1 MVSKRKK
8 INWSKRRINNR
19 KRDGLS
25 NYLQMPMAVD
35 DGEREKK

>member
-1 MVSKRKK
+1 MIHLFRMLMAIDDGEQEKK

-25 NYLQMPMAVD
+25 NYL
-35 DGEREKK
+35 